1 LREFWDVLLAL
12 STSRVGTLP
21 VPTSAL
27 STHAERRCYVDDG
40 GVVVLVEFVETI
52 IESVCDPQ
60 IGEERPR
67 RQSTR

>member
-1 LREFWDVLLAL
+1 M
-12 STSRVGTLP
+12 
-21 VPTSAL
+21 
-27 STHAERRCYVDDG
+27 CYVDDG